1 MIWVYVIGAAVLVFV
16 FMLGVLSL
24 LLSIAKSSH
33 CLKTDVEIIQEDLMH
48 VKIDIGKCTKLKGL
62 K

>member
-1 MIWVYVIGAAVLVFV
+1 MIWVYVIGAAALVFV

-33 CLKTDVEIIQEDLMH
+33 CLKTDVEIMQEDLMH
-48 VKIDIGKCTKLKGL
+48 IRIYLKKEVK
-62 K
+62 